1 MKPNLGFYVQK
12 INDIVQD
19 TEAIGGEMHPCFVE
33 IREAIDNDNIAS
45 ISDERRAEI
54 VAIFEEGTQ
63 KYQAMQQTVGTL
75 RPTARVIGIHKKFER
90 AYNDYVEGCLEM
102 IASIKNG
109 INVEAFN
116 ASEQK
121 QDEATEIIAFSI
133 QRMTGILLGK

>member
-19 TEAIGGEMHPCFVE
+19 TEAIGGDMHPCFEE
-33 IREAIDNDNIAS
+33 IREAIDTDKIETVT
-45 ISDERRAEI
+45 DERRAEI

-63 KYQAMQQTVGTL
+63 KYQAMQQTVSAL
-75 RPTARVIGIHKKFER
+75 RPPARVMGIHKKFER
-90 AYNDYVEGCLEM
+90 AYTEYVEGCVEM
-102 IASIKNG
+102 IASIKEG

-133 QRMTGILLGK
+133 QRMTGLLLGK

>member
-1 MKPNLGFYVQK
+1 
-12 INDIVQD
+12 
-19 TEAIGGEMHPCFVE
+19 
-33 IREAIDNDNIAS
+33 
-45 ISDERRAEI
+45 
-54 VAIFEEGTQ
+54 
-63 KYQAMQQTVGTL
+63 MQQTVGTL

-90 AYNDYVEGCLEM
+90 AYNDYVDGCLEM
-102 IASIKNG
+102 IASIKDG